1 MVDGYMKKMPM
12 FKHLLFVVVI
22 VLAGCA
28 QPPVANLEDVRS
40 VVAHA
45 YASGAARYA
54 PGEYQLANSALIAA
68 EQQVKNGD
76 TRKALNTLEL
86 ARRYSSEALNITL
99 EHKKQLAL
107 DQQRLAEEKRLDE
120 QRKELLRVRELE
132 LQRQVL
138 LKKQQELKELAA
150 KKLKKKEL
158 EAKIVKKKNISKLP
172 EPIFVGRIEVRPGED
187 LAAIA
192 ARPEVYKDALLW
204 PLIYRANRDQI
215 KDPKEIFAGQIFVIP
230 RDKNRDEEEAAR
242 NEAKT
247 LNLF

>member
-1 MVDGYMKKMPM
+1 MGYMKKMPM
-12 FKHLLFVVVI
+12 HKHLLLIVVVI

-76 TRKALNTLEL
+76 NRKALNTLAL

-99 EHKKQLAL
+99 EHKKQLAIE
-107 DQQRLAEEKRLDE
+107 QQRLAEEKRLEE
-120 QRKELLRVRELE
+120 QRKEQQRQRELE
-132 LQRQVL
+132 LERQAL
-138 LKKQQELKELAA
+138 LKKEQELKEAAVREAA
-150 KKLKKKEL
+150 KKKIKKPLIKKKISVEV
-158 EAKIVKKKNISKLP
+158 VKPHLAD
-172 EPIFVGRIEVRPGED
+172 RIEVKPGEN
-187 LAAIA
+187 LANIA
-192 ARPEVYKDALLW
+192 ARSEVYKDALLW
-204 PLIYRANRDQI
+204 PLIYKANRDQI

-242 NEAKT
+242 HEAQT